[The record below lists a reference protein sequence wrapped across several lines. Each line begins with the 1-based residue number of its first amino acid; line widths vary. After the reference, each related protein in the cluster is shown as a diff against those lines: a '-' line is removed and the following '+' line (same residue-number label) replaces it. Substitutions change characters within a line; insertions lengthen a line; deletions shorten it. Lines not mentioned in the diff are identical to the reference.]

1 MIRVNDLDYSYSQQ
15 DHALKGI
22 SFEVKDQEWLSILGH
37 NGSGKSTTINS
48 ILQLLNYS
56 SGSIKI
62 FGHVMKPDSYEI
74 KKDIGVIFQ
83 EVAVFQELTVY
94 VNVKYD
100 IAFGLENR
108 CVPRSEMQKL
118 IVEYAT
124 KVGMQDYLLREPQTL
139 SGGQKQ
145 RVAIAGILALNTDV
159 IILDINLKSNLTGLD
174 IASQLR
180 KAHNNS
186 YIIFTTAHAEF
197 VFLAYKCKTFDFL
210 CKPVTQ
216 ERLEE
221 TVLRLFDDIKNN
233 SSEKSYIRLDNKNT
247 IIDGNEVQYIKRD
260 GMKIIFHT
268 KSRDYEVY
276 SSFAK
281 IQSHLPKNF
290 IRCHKSFIANVNNIE
305 KIEPTSN
312 LVYFKNNDTCDI
324 GPKYKEDFMKGVCTF
339 GYVE

>member
-1 MIRVNDLDYSYSQQ
+1 MLNFVMCDDNLN
-15 DHALKGI
+15 ALNKL
-22 SFEVKDQEWLSILGH
+22 SHMFES
-37 NGSGKSTTINS
+37 
-48 ILQLLNYS
+48 
-56 SGSIKI
+56 
-62 FGHVMKPDSYEI
+62 
-74 KKDIGVIFQ
+74 
-83 EVAVFQELTVY
+83 VFM
-94 VNVKYD
+94 KYD
-100 IAFGLENR
+100 LKAQIAFKTTNEHELLSYVKEN
-108 CVPRSEMQKL
+108 P
-118 IVEYAT
+118 
-124 KVGMQDYLLREPQTL
+124 
-139 SGGQKQ
+139 
-145 RVAIAGILALNTDV
+145 TDV

-197 VFLAYKCKTFDFL
+197 VFLAYKCKTFDSL

>member
-1 MIRVNDLDYSYSQQ
+1 MIKFALCDDSINILEKVSKMLETIFNENNFNAVVAYSSTNTNDM
-15 DHALKGI
+15 
-22 SFEVKDQEWLSILGH
+22 
-37 NGSGKSTTINS
+37 
-48 ILQLLNYS
+48 LNY
-56 SGSIKI
+56 INNNKI
-62 FGHVMKPDSYEI
+62 
-74 KKDIGVIFQ
+74 
-83 EVAVFQELTVY
+83 
-94 VNVKYD
+94 
-100 IAFGLENR
+100 
-108 CVPRSEMQKL
+108 
-118 IVEYAT
+118 
-124 KVGMQDYLLREPQTL
+124 
-139 SGGQKQ
+139 
-145 RVAIAGILALNTDV
+145 DV